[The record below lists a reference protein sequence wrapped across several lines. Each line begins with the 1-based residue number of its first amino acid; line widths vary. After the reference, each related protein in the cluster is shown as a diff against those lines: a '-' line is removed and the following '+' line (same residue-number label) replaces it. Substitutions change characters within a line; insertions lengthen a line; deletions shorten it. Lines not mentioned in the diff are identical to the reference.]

1 MVNPWPRKK
10 NLLKAPSVLRLPS
23 PVNSDALYITP
34 PHGVRLAHKPTFP
47 VLVFKCH
54 LHHRIQEMARLIS
67 SLLGKLTMTLPSE
80 ATKIVLAERP
90 KGSVDDSTFRTER
103 VPMTSL
109 TPSKSTE
116 VLVRV
121 DYVSMDPAMR
131 GWLNNSRSY
140 VPPVQ
145 IGETMRAGGIGTV
158 VKVHETE
165 GKLKIGDV
173 VQGFFGWTNYA
184 LMDESKLTALNPPP
198 GATALDYLGVLGNPA
213 LTAYFGLLEVGQLK
227 SGDTCVVSGAAGA
240 VGSVV
245 CQIAKLKGAKVIA
258 IAGSDDKCKW
268 LETDLRV
275 DKALNYKSPSFRDDF
290 KNVGYLDVY
299 FDNVG
304 GEILDLCL
312 TRLNKGARVALCGAI
327 SDYNNK
333 PKGLTGYL
341 NLISQ
346 RAKIEGFIVF
356 DYVSRYEEARTELA
370 QWLKE
375 GKLKRRFHI
384 EQGLE
389 NCPKHL
395 NGLFAGVNTGK
406 MVVQVSSMEPSRL

>member
-1 MVNPWPRKK
+1 M
-10 NLLKAPSVLRLPS
+10 
-23 PVNSDALYITP
+23 
-34 PHGVRLAHKPTFP
+34 TF
-47 VLVFKCH
+47 
-54 LHHRIQEMARLIS
+54 
-67 SLLGKLTMTLPSE
+67 PSE
-80 ATKIVLAERP
+80 ATKVVLAERP
-90 KGSVDDSTFRTER
+90 KGNVDDSTFRTEK
-103 VPMTSL
+103 VPLASL
-109 TPSKSTE
+109 SPSKPTE

-131 GWLNNSRSY
+131 GWLNDTRSY
-140 VPPVQ
+140 IAPVQ

-165 GKLKIGDV
+165 SKFKIGDV

-184 LMDESKLTALNPPP
+184 LMDESRLTAINPPP
-198 GATALDYLGVLGNPA
+198 GATALDYLGTLGSTA
-213 LTAYFGLLEVGQLK
+213 LTAYFGLLDVGQLK

-258 IAGSDDKCKW
+258 IAGSDEKCKW
-268 LETDLRV
+268 LETDLGV
-275 DKALNYKSPSFRDDF
+275 DKALNYKSTSFRDDF
-290 KNVGYLDVY
+290 KKNVGYLDVY

-304 GEILDLCL
+304 GDILDLCL
-312 TRLNKGARVALCGAI
+312 TRLNKGARIALCGAI
-327 SDYNNK
+327 SDYNSK

-341 NLISQ
+341 SLISQ
-346 RAKIEGFIVF
+346 RAKIEGFLVF
-356 DYVSRYEEARTELA
+356 DYASRYGEAQTELA

-389 NCPKHL
+389 KCPKHL
-395 NGLFAGVNTGK
+395 NGLFTGVNTGK
-406 MVVQVSSMEPSRL
+406 MVVQISSMEPSRL